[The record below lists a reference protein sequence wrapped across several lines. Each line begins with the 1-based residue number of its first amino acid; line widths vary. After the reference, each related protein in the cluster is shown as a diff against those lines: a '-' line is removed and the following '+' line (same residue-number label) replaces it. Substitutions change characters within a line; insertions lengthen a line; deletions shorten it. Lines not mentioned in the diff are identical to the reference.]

1 MNVLEMDVLKLSN
14 IKLMNAAEVLYGIS
28 TEKKQLDISNI
39 TRTLLTPEMPNK
51 IYEEMTLKIY
61 NGLTAIFYLNA
72 YIIFIGRKKGERPIL
87 SIEEKVDINKFMEQN
102 YVKYSINYAKK
113 FLNMMLTARENEKM
127 LLGMIG
133 RTETDVGHEKVIR
146 KTQDMIN
153 KFDNFDKYY
162 REYFEALDNLKYLN
176 KYLKYK
182 SKYMQLKAEKN

>member
-1 MNVLEMDVLKLSN
+1 
-14 IKLMNAAEVLYGIS
+14 
-28 TEKKQLDISNI
+28 
-39 TRTLLTPEMPNK
+39 MPNK